1 MCKAEEEVLVEM
13 MIIMD
18 GNGKAGLALEAREGE
33 RSEPE
38 RAGGASPAGDE
49 PVGLR
54 NGVPDPEVL
63 SKTPFRRY
71 TAVYKLKVLRA
82 VDSCE
87 KPGEVGALLRREG
100 LYSSL
105 LSSWRRQREAGQLDG
120 LAGKKRGN
128 TDTSRDKLTT
138 EVKRLRR
145 ETQRLAR
152 KLRQAEI
159 VIDIQKKASELLGIP
174 LNSPDDEEN
183 A

>member
-1 MCKAEEEVLVEM
+1 MEIKRM
-13 MIIMD
+13 MD

-38 RAGGASPAGDE
+38 RAGGASPAGGE
-49 PVGLR
+49 PVGWR
-54 NGVPDPEVL
+54 NGVPDPEVS

-71 TAVYKLKVLRA
+71 TAVYKLKVLRD

-128 TDTSRDKLTT
+128 TGTSRDKLTT

-174 LNSPDDEEN
+174 LNSLDADEN
-183 A
+183 D